1 MKIKPCP
8 FCGGEG
14 ILYTGVSCNCS
25 YAKVYC
31 DKCKTGTKEVFD
43 KLHNGTFV
51 KTAVEMW
58 NKRAGEQEE
67 EGDKR
72 W

>member
-14 ILYTGVSCNCS
+14 RLFTGISCNCS

-51 KTAVEMW
+51 ETAVEMW
-58 NKRAGEQEE
+58 NKRVGEQE
-67 EGDKR
+67 
-72 W
+72 